1 MPYGATA
8 VGYHGAIVTENQQIP
23 DNTLSEETRQM
34 ILNNA
39 TLNAYGRFLA
49 EITAPTPRAARLQ
62 EQRRA
67 LCRKLNT
74 IAADMDL
81 SGNNDAEYIRAAI
94 TMLGGA

>member
-1 MPYGATA
+1 MTDDK
-8 VGYHGAIVTENQQIP
+8 QIP

-62 EQRRA
+62 EQRRE
-67 LCRKLNT
+67 LCRKLTT

-81 SGNNDAEYIRAAI
+81 SGNNDAQYIRQAVA
-94 TMLGGA
+94 MLGGAQ